1 MRAVRDPSRARRTA
15 FSGPAC
21 AIAYSPHT
29 GIFSIVLLRK
39 CAQGSTGHMIKSN
52 IRGVHLVFFLKTNQ
66 ENSDGS
72 KISVVQSQPSF
83 SSSLF

>member
-21 AIAYSPHT
+21 AIAYGPRT

-39 CAQGSTGHMIKSN
+39 CAQGRMGHMIKSN
-52 IRGVHLVFFLKTNQ
+52 IRGVHLVFF
-66 ENSDGS
+66 S
-72 KISVVQSQPSF
+72 
-83 SSSLF
+83 